1 MSLSPEPIDTCIP
14 LCARAPSEANRLIR
28 WGPRLL
34 DFRRKT
40 FVMGILNCTPDSFH
54 AFSRLGTL
62 REAVQAADDMIRAGA
77 DILDV
82 GGESTRPGSDPV
94 PAAEEIRR
102 VVPVI
107 EAIRAGGD
115 VTISVDTRNR
125 ETAERA
131 LDAGADIVNDVS
143 ALAYD
148 AGMARLVA
156 ERGVPVVLMH
166 MRGTPKTMQ
175 AEAVY
180 TDVVAE
186 VLRELSASVDA
197 AIAAG
202 ISRRRIIVDP
212 GIGFAKGTED
222 NLRLLRRL
230 PSFRALGL
238 PLLVGLS
245 RKRFIGDVT
254 GLPVEERLAGT
265 IAAGT
270 IAVLGGADIVRVH
283 DVAEAV
289 AMVRVIDAVRGP
301 GDREAAWTGC

>member
-1 MSLSPEPIDTCIP
+1 
-14 LCARAPSEANRLIR
+14 
-28 WGPRLL
+28 
-34 DFRRKT
+34 
-40 FVMGILNCTPDSFH
+40 MGILNCTPDSFH
-54 AFSRLGTL
+54 ARSRLGTL

-94 PAAEEIRR
+94 PVAEEIRR
-102 VVPVI
+102 VLPVI
-107 EAIRAGGD
+107 EAIRAAGD
-115 VTISVDTRNR
+115 ALISVDTRNR

-148 AGMARLVA
+148 PGMARLIA

-180 TDVVAE
+180 ADVVAE
-186 VLRELSASVDA
+186 VLRELSASVDTA
-197 AIAAG
+197 VAAG
-202 ISRRRIIVDP
+202 ISRRRMIVDP

-222 NLRLLRRL
+222 NLRLLRGLGRL
-230 PSFRALGL
+230 RALGL
-238 PLLVGLS
+238 PILIGLS
-245 RKRFIGDVT
+245 RKRFIGEVT

-270 IAVLGGADIVRVH
+270 IAVLRGADIIRVH

-289 AMVRVIDAVRGP
+289 AMAKVIDAVLGP